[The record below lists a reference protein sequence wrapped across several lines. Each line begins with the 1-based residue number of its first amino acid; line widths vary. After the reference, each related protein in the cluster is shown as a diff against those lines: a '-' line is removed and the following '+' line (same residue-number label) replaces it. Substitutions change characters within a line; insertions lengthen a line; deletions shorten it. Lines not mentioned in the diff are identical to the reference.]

1 MNELII
7 TYLGYAASV
16 AVLISFLMKS
26 IRILRTVNT
35 IGCLLFIAY
44 GIFIA
49 SIPVVITNAA
59 IVIINLYYLLK
70 TKEKTAEVTAE

>member
-7 TYLGYAASV
+7 TYLGYAASA

-26 IRILRTVNT
+26 IRILRTINT

-44 GIFIA
+44 GIFIT
-49 SIPVVITNAA
+49 SIPVIITNTA

-70 TKEKTAEVTAE
+70 TKEIPAEATPE